1 MIVLCPLARLLKWN
15 SLIES
20 LDGVFPHLTPD
31 GASMVSL
38 VSSCKINA
46 IEVAVVT
53 PSISPLP
60 PGGPSTPNV
69 LLFHPRPDKK
79 AFRCSLK
86 LMEGGRGAAFGF

>member
-1 MIVLCPLARLLKWN
+1 MVVLCPSLARLLKWN

-20 LDGVFPHLTPD
+20 LAGVFPHLTSNE
-31 GASMVSL
+31 ASMVAL
-38 VSSCKINA
+38 VSSCKVNA

-69 LLFHPRPDKK
+69 LRPDKK
-79 AFRCSLK
+79 AFSCSLK
-86 LMEGGRGAAFGF
+86 LMEGCRGAAFGS